1 MGYRTRDEI
10 FASILRSAAKNKEGT
25 RFTRIMYDSFLS
37 YTQISQYLN
46 EVIRF
51 GLLINEPDVTKYKI
65 TEKGLRFLDLL
76 EKMDNLLSH

>member
-25 RFTRIMYDSFLS
+25 RFTRIMYDSYLS

-76 EKMDNLLSH
+76 EKMDDLLSH

>member
-51 GLLINEPDVTKYKI
+51 GLLTNEPDVTKYKI

>member
-10 FASILRSAAKNKEGT
+10 FASILRSAGKNKEGT

>member
-10 FASILRSAAKNKEGT
+10 FASILRSSAKNKEGT

-76 EKMDNLLSH
+76 EKIDDLLSH

>member
-76 EKMDNLLSH
+76 EKMDDLLSH

>member
-10 FASILRSAAKNKEGT
+10 FASILRSAAKNKEVT
-25 RFTRIMYDSFLS
+25 RFTRIMYDSFLL

-51 GLLINEPDVTKYKI
+51 GLLINEPDLKYS
-65 TEKGLRFLDLL
+65 LLDTT
-76 EKMDNLLSH
+76 